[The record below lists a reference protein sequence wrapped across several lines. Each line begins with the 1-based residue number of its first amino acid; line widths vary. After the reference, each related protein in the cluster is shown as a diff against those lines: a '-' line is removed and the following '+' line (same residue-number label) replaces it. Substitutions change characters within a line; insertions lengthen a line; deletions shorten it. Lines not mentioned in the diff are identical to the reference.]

1 MTGLSPTA
9 VIVGIPAGVKSLISV
24 VFARQ
29 AWPSRVSVTSLED
42 PGEYAKT
49 VPASDTA
56 TTPSL
61 RSFAIA
67 SSRTSDMEAGSLA
80 SPTHSRPSLGSRTAN
95 TDPPWTW
102 TAFSG
107 SVIAWPSEKDV
118 ERTGVTVRPTVSPS
132 VTSPPACPM
141 SKDADLTET
150 VPSSMSAS

>member
-9 VIVGIPAGVKSLISV
+9 VIVGVPAGLKSLISV
-24 VFARQ
+24 
-29 AWPSRVSVTSLED
+29 
-42 PGEYAKT
+42 
-49 VPASDTA
+49 
-56 TTPSL
+56 SL
-61 RSFAIA
+61 RA
-67 SSRTSDMEAGSLA
+67 SLA
-80 SPTHSRPSLGSRTAN
+80 FSRERDQLGGPGRVCEDRPRERHRDDPVAQVVRDCILAHERHGSRFVGITHPQQALVGSRTAN